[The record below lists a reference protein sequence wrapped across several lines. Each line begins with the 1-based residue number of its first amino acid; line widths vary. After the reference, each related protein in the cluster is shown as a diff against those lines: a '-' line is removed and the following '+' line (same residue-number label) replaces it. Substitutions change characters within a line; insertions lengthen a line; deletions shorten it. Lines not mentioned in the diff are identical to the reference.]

1 MKKQQPKTRTKE
13 LQDELERVE
22 YKLRCE
28 MAWFRKEIQPLKD
41 QQRELLKELD
51 KHNKRL

>member
-22 YKLRCE
+22 NKLRAE
-28 MAWFRKEIQPLKD
+28 MAWFRNEIKPLKD
-41 QQRELLKELD
+41 RQREILD
-51 KHNKRL
+51 EIDKYS

>member
-22 YKLRCE
+22 NKLRAE
-28 MAWFRKEIQPLKD
+28 MAWFRNEIKPLKD
-41 QQRELLKELD
+41 RQREILD
-51 KHNKRL
+51 EIAKYS

>member
-22 YKLRCE
+22 NKLRAE
-28 MAWFRKEIQPLKD
+28 MAWFRNEIKPLKD
-41 QQRELLKELD
+41 RQREILD
-51 KHNKRL
+51 EIGKYS

>member
-22 YKLRCE
+22 NKLRAE
-28 MAWFRKEIQPLKD
+28 MAWFR
-41 QQRELLKELD
+41 
-51 KHNKRL
+51 

>member
-22 YKLRCE
+22 NKLRAE
-28 MAWFRKEIQPLKD
+28 MAWFRNEIKPLKD
-41 QQRELLKELD
+41 RQREILD
-51 KHNKRL
+51 EIQKYS

>member
-22 YKLRCE
+22 YKLRSE
-28 MAWFRKEIQPLKD
+28 MAWFRKEIKPPQD
-41 QQRELLKELD
+41 RDWETTMM
-51 KHNKRL
+51 

>member
-22 YKLRCE
+22 YKLTSE
-28 MAWFRKEIQPLKD
+28 MAWFRNEIKPLKD
-41 QQRELLKELD
+41 RQREILD
-51 KHNKRL
+51 EIEKYS

>member
-22 YKLRCE
+22 NKLRAE
-28 MAWFRKEIQPLKD
+28 MAWFRNEIKPLKD
-41 QQRELLKELD
+41 RQREILD
-51 KHNKRL
+51 EIEKYS